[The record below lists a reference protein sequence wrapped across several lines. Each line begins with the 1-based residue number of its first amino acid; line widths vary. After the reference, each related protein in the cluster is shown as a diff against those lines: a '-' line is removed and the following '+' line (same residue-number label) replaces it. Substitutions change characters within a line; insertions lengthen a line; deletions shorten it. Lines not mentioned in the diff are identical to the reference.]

1 MAKKPGEFQPVVTR
15 LNLPISEESLMVDLP
30 DGQKLV
36 IGKMATGSVIEVATW
51 RGTGR
56 PDSRTTRMM
65 LGMSGG
71 ADAVAAQQ
79 PESEGTP
86 SGTGVP
92 VEDFKTKVVNFLK
105 SQFVSKD
112 KPVKAAKAAKVEN
125 EPKEKKPRFSFVKAP
140 DFKAPAIES
149 PDVASKPLTSSEFD
163 IESWLQEIS
172 NKPATLPAKEATK
185 PAAASKTSRSTKST
199 ASPKSA
205 KPVKKTAAKRS
216 ASSKG
221 RAR

>member
-1 MAKKPGEFQPVVTR
+1 MAKKPEEFQPVVTR

-71 ADAVAAQQ
+71 ADVVATQQ
-79 PESEGTP
+79 SAAEGTSP
-86 SGTGVP
+86 AAPEQAG
-92 VEDFKTKVVNFLK
+92 DFTTKAVNFLK
-105 SQFVSKD
+105 SQFVAKD
-112 KPVKAAKAAKVEN
+112 KPAKAPKPAKIES
-125 EPKEKKPRFSFVKAP
+125 EPKEKKSRFSFVKAP
-140 DFKAPAIES
+140 DFTAPSIES
-149 PDVASKPLTSSEFD
+149 SEPGSKPVTTSEFD

-172 NKPATLPAKEATK
+172 SKPATVSAKAVAK
-185 PAAASKTSRSTKST
+185 PATTSKTSRSTKTAAST
-199 ASPKSA
+199 KSV

-216 ASSKG
+216 ATSKG
-221 RAR
+221 RAH